1 MSESIVIRPGTL
13 ADLKQIRDIQD
24 AEPGAAHWPPREYF
38 KHHVLVAVL
47 EDQLAGFVV
56 WMDAG
61 PDEAEILNIAVRP
74 RLRMRG
80 IASVLL
86 KAALDA
92 APATFFLEVRE
103 SNEAAR
109 ALYRK
114 LGFAEVGIR
123 PGYYENPPESAVVMK
138 FCS

>member
-1 MSESIVIRPGTL
+1 MGESIVIRQGTL
-13 ADLKQIRDIQD
+13 ADLEQIREIQD
-24 AEPGAAHWPPREYF
+24 AAPGAAHWPPEDYF

-61 PDEAEILNIAVRP
+61 PDEAEILNVAVSP

-80 IASVLL
+80 IASRLL
-86 KAALDA
+86 KAALAA
-92 APATFFLEVRE
+92 APVTFFLEVRE

-114 LGFAEVGIR
+114 HEFAEVGIR
-123 PGYYENPPESAVVMK
+123 TMYYENPPESAVVMK
-138 FCS
+138 FRS

>member
-1 MSESIVIRPGTL
+1 MTESIVIRPGTP
-13 ADLKQIRDIQD
+13 ADLEQIRDIQV
-24 AEPGAAHWPPREYF
+24 AAPGAAHWPPEDYF
-38 KHHVLVAVL
+38 RHHILVAVR
-47 EDQLAGFVV
+47 EEQLAGFVV

-61 PDEAEILNIAVRP
+61 PDEAEILNVAISP

-80 IASVLL
+80 IASLLL

-92 APATFFLEVRE
+92 APATIFLEVRE

-114 LGFAEVGIR
+114 LGFSEVGIR
-123 PGYYENPPESAVVMK
+123 TSYYENPPESAVVMK
-138 FCS
+138 LCS